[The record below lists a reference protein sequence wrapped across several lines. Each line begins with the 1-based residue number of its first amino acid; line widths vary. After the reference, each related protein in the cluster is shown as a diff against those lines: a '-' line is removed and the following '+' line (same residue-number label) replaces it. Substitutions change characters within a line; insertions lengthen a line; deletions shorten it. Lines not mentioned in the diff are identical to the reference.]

1 MKDKKKI
8 IIPVVVAVIVI
19 IAVVIIGITTLKK
32 KAETTKIDI
41 DTKSY
46 VADLSKYIE
55 KIDDTK
61 DVEETKES
69 ISSEIVTLQKKYP
82 NSESVSISS
91 VELLNTLSSS
101 KAQSTKGLKDTL
113 QGALAKVGQT
123 VDKLIYK
130 SKVEYAEF
138 ASKFIYDITCR
149 AYIIRDNTDKDFF
162 NSLYDELNAKDIIR
176 ESWENYGRFE
186 IEARY
191 SKSEFS
197 YGQKS
202 DEVSTGLT
210 RSKTTSGTETENG
223 NIIILGKLNEK
234 TLSVSKR
241 DKKVFLDEE
250 ELPDFTFEIKEE
262 TKENGMQTVVV
273 TLTRKS
279 NNEKLIKKRKK
290 NDIKTMEK

>member
-130 SKVEYAEF
+130 SKVEPNVVTI
-138 ASKFIYDITCR
+138 ASSTVCEKYGSSSKYCLDGTSKKLN
-149 AYIIRDNTDKDFF
+149 AYIYVNDE
-162 NSLYDELNAKDIIR
+162 NSKNWVLLIHG
-176 ESWENYGRFE
+176 NYMNGR
-186 IEARY
+186 
-191 SKSEFS
+191 
-197 YGQKS
+197 
-202 DEVSTGLT
+202 
-210 RSKTTSGTETENG
+210 
-223 NIIILGKLNEK
+223 
-234 TLSVSKR
+234 
-241 DKKVFLDEE
+241 
-250 ELPDFTFEIKEE
+250 
-262 TKENGMQTVVV
+262 
-273 TLTRKS
+273 
-279 NNEKLIKKRKK
+279 
-290 NDIKTMEK
+290 

>member
-130 SKVEYAEF
+130 SKVEP
-138 ASKFIYDITCR
+138 
-149 AYIIRDNTDKDFF
+149 N
-162 NSLYDELNAKDIIR
+162 
-176 ESWENYGRFE
+176 
-186 IEARY
+186 
-191 SKSEFS
+191 
-197 YGQKS
+197 
-202 DEVSTGLT
+202 
-210 RSKTTSGTETENG
+210 
-223 NIIILGKLNEK
+223 
-234 TLSVSKR
+234 
-241 DKKVFLDEE
+241 
-250 ELPDFTFEIKEE
+250 
-262 TKENGMQTVVV
+262 VV
-273 TLTRKS
+273 TIAS
-279 NNEKLIKKRKK
+279 
-290 NDIKTMEK
+290 